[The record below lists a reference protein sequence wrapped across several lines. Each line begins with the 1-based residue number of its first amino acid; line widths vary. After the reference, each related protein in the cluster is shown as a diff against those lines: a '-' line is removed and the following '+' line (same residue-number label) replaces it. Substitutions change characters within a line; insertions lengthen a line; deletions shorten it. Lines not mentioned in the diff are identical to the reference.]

1 MLYGY
6 GQFLN
11 YVIWIQRVSLYIKA
25 DDIYNDIAK
34 NIETRFQ
41 IMSEQTTTKSKK

>member
-1 MLYGY
+1 MVKK
-6 GQFLN
+6 LN

-25 DDIYNDIAK
+25 DDIYTDIAK
-34 NIETRFQ
+34 NVETRFQ